1 MYNYTVVLSVCQL
14 PAGIGDYLARVLCR
28 GFPMVFV
35 PVPTPPTVLSTRS
48 RALSARLDETIEAYR
63 RQHPETSPAEVAQAL
78 GAVKAFHKAGAPQA
92 RAAVVG
98 LAAMLVAGIGVF
110 VALASNGGT
119 IPSGSGIPMVAVG
132 IGVGVVL
139 VALLVKL
146 RRAGED

>member
-1 MYNYTVVLSVCQL
+1 
-14 PAGIGDYLARVLCR
+14 
-28 GFPMVFV
+28 MVFV
-35 PVPTPPTVLSTRS
+35 PVPTPPAVLSARS

-78 GAVKAFHKAGAPQA
+78 GAVKAAHKAGVRQT

-98 LAAMLVAGIGVF
+98 LAAMLAAGIGVF
-110 VALASNGGT
+110 VALASNGGE
-119 IPSGSGIPMVAVG
+119 IPSSSGIPTVAIG
-132 IGVGVVL
+132 IGVGAVL

>member
-1 MYNYTVVLSVCQL
+1 
-14 PAGIGDYLARVLCR
+14 
-28 GFPMVFV
+28 MVFV
-35 PVPTPPTVLSTRS
+35 PIPTPPTALSTRS
-48 RALSARLDETIEAYR
+48 RVLSVRLDETIEAYR

-98 LAAMLVAGIGVF
+98 VAAMLVAGIGVF

-119 IPSGSGIPMVAVG
+119 IPSVAGTPMVAIG